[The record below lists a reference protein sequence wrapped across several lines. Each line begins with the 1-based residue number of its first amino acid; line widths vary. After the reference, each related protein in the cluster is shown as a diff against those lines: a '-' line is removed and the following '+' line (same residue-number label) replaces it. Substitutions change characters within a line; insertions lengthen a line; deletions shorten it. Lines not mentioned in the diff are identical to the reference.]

1 MGRRLLCL
9 FARNCRKATK
19 EIMRYRKNFAF
30 LNERS
35 QYVPGFV
42 TGQAYNTD
50 KSRKRDCFPKTDI
63 RVSFPRERERNG
75 KERLFQPG
83 AGSRAK
89 RNEKGKPP
97 ERTGRKARGLRRER

>member
-1 MGRRLLCL
+1 MGRRLFVPFCKELSKSDK
-9 FARNCRKATK
+9 RNNASQ
-19 EIMRYRKNFAF
+19 ENFAF
-30 LNERS
+30 LNEKS
-35 QYVPGFV
+35 QYVPGSV

-50 KSRKRDCFPKTDI
+50 KSRKRDCFPKADI

-75 KERLFQPG
+75 KERLFQLG